1 MNSFL
6 TARIGTLLFAAVS
19 AAVAQPVSGPSV
31 RDIVEFTHIAQPERE
46 NNDALTEQVSP
57 DGTKA
62 FIVTRKADV
71 ASDKNRYEIQLLDLI
86 PEHLSA
92 QNRPSPLTVFSVA
105 IANDNSADAP
115 AFQDVKWHG
124 DQTLVF
130 MARLEGE
137 AFQVYRF
144 DVPQRKLTQL
154 THETNL
160 IVSYGVS
167 EDLRRVL
174 YAVKVPNLPLK
185 DGEHQVVV
193 GNQSFWYVKF
203 GQRDHVDL
211 ASLHQFLVTDV
222 GSSGSARP
230 LGGPTPL
237 MNNDI
242 PRISMSPDGRWA
254 LLPRYEPNRLD
265 EWAHRYPLIADYQ
278 KRYARSQQV
287 DPLQY
292 FSRPSSYVPRRMT
305 AWRLDDGQ
313 EQTVVDA
320 PDAAAPGDEQSLA
333 LGLWQRAGTSVIVA
347 GTFLPP
353 LSNGDAVAA
362 SHIIEYWPD
371 SGRWID
377 VAVLKDHLRD
387 VHALRDGFV
396 VMDGTRRREFRR
408 TNGMW
413 RQTADTKAAP
423 SKASSS
429 WTLRIAQG
437 LNQPPDVYAD
447 GPAGETRRLTALAPQ
462 FDTEHWGTMRP
473 YSWQDASGKRWDG
486 GLLSSSRMDPLKRY
500 PLVIQT
506 YDFPPDRFYL
516 DGPNGYPSA
525 FAGRAFLQHDILVL
539 ALPLRPA
546 NYQSLTY
553 LDALEVS
560 KSSVRSAVDALVKDG
575 RVDPA
580 KIGIIGFSSTG
591 ERVLS
596 LIAFDDLPIRAA
608 TLADGDALTL
618 FSLAVTYG
626 GSDTTWGRKEAL
638 AGGLPFGSGWP
649 AWVRNDAAL
658 HTECIRAATRIE
670 TYGPWVLNN
679 WDVYALMRRQYKPVE
694 MIVLPGGT
702 HTLSTPGDRMASL
715 QGNVDWY
722 GFWLAGKTRTV
733 PLRAPESVDSVAAQY
748 ARWREMEELK
758 KVDDARPH
766 CAR

>member
-1 MNSFL
+1 M
-6 TARIGTLLFAAVS
+6 RIGALLFAAAS
-19 AAVAQPVSGPSV
+19 AAVAQPASGPSV

-46 NNDALTEQVSP
+46 NDDALAEQVSP

-62 FIVTRKADV
+62 FVVTRTADV

-86 PEHLSA
+86 PEHLAA
-92 QNRPSPLTVFSVA
+92 QHRPDPLTVFSAA
-105 IANDNSADAP
+105 IANDNDGDRP

-130 MARLEGE
+130 LARLDGE

-144 DVPQRKLTQL
+144 DLSQRKLTQL
-154 THETNL
+154 THETNV
-160 IVSYGVS
+160 IDSYGVS
-167 EDLRRVL
+167 DDLRRVV
-174 YAVKVPNLPLK
+174 YAVQVPHPPLRG
-185 DGEHQVVV
+185 GEHQVVV
-193 GNQSFWYVKF
+193 ANQSFWYVKF

-211 ASLHQFLVTDV
+211 ASLHQFLVADV

-237 MNNDI
+237 MNNEI
-242 PRISMSPDGRWA
+242 PRVSISPDGRWA
-254 LLPRYEPNRLD
+254 LLPRYEPARLD
-265 EWAHRYPLIADYQ
+265 EWAHRYPLIADYL
-278 KRYARSQQV
+278 KRYSRSQLV

-292 FSRPSSYVPRRMT
+292 FSTPSSYVPRRMT
-305 AWRLDDGQ
+305 AWRLDDGK

-320 PDAAAPGDEQSLA
+320 PDAGAPGEEQDLA
-333 LGLWQRAGTSVIVA
+333 IGLWQGAGTSLIVA

-353 LSNGDAVAA
+353 TSNGDAVAA
-362 SHIIEYWPD
+362 SHIIEYWPE
-371 SGRWID
+371 SGRWKD
-377 VAVLKDHLRD
+377 VVSLKDHLLD
-387 VHALRDGFV
+387 VHVLRDGFV
-396 VMDGTRRREFRR
+396 VMDGSKRREFHRAA
-408 TNGMW
+408 GIW
-413 RQTADTKAAP
+413 RESGDTKVAP
-423 SKASSS
+423 AKASSS
-429 WTLRIAQG
+429 WTLRIVQG

-447 GPAGETRRLTALAPQ
+447 GSAGQTTRLTALAPQ
-462 FDTEHWGTMRP
+462 FDTENWGTMRP
-473 YSWQDASGKRWDG
+473 YSWHDASGKRWDG
-486 GLLSSSRMDPLKRY
+486 GLLSSNRMDPLKRY

-516 DGPNGYPSA
+516 DGPNGYPSS

-539 ALPLRPA
+539 ALPWRPA
-546 NYQSLTY
+546 NYRSPTD
-553 LDALEVS
+553 LDAFEVFR
-560 KSSVRSAVDALVKDG
+560 SSVRSAVDALVKGG
-575 RVDPA
+575 RADPT
-580 KIGIIGFSSTG
+580 KIGIIGFSATG

-596 LIAFDDLPIRAA
+596 LLAFDDLPIRAA

-618 FSLAVTYG
+618 FSLTVTYG

-649 AWVRNDAAL
+649 AWVRSDAAL

-679 WDVYALMRRQYKPVE
+679 WDVYALLRRQYKAAE
-694 MIVLPGGT
+694 MIVLPNGN
-702 HTLSTPGDRMASL
+702 HLLMTPGDRMASL

-733 PLRAPESVDSVAAQY
+733 PLRAPESVESVAAQY

-758 KVDDARPH
+758 KVDDARPN